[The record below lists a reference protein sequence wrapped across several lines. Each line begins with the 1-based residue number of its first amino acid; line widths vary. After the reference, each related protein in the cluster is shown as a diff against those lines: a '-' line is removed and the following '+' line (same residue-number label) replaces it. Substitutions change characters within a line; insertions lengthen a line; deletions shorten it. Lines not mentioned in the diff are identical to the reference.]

1 MPAEWR
7 LEDTDKRRLR
17 HGGSMI
23 TTEKITTTDVK
34 RFNKNRIFRLIHYA
48 DKISRQEIADILGH
62 QDVDS
67 TAVYLKSSLSLLREC
82 TLNPQEF

>member
-48 DKISRQEIADILGH
+48 DKISRQ
-62 QDVDS
+62 
-67 TAVYLKSSLSLLREC
+67 T
-82 TLNPQEF
+82 

>member
-23 TTEKITTTDVK
+23 TTEKNQQQRT
-34 RFNKNRIFRLIHYA
+34 
-48 DKISRQEIADILGH
+48 
-62 QDVDS
+62 
-67 TAVYLKSSLSLLREC
+67 
-82 TLNPQEF
+82 